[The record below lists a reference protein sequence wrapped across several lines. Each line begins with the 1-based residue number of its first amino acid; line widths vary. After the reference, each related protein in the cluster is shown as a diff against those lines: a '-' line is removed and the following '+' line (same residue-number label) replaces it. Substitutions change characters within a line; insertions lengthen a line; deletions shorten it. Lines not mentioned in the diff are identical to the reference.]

1 MPLAFV
7 MVNTIPDQMEP
18 VLEKIREIK
27 CVDEAYMLYGV
38 YDILAEVKTETPD
51 EFKGIFWRIRAV
63 EHVRSIVN
71 LMAVS

>member
-27 CVDEAYMLYGV
+27 CAEEAYMLYGV
-38 YDILAEVKTETPD
+38 YDILVEVKTETP
-51 EFKGIFWRIRAV
+51 EELKEIILRIRTV
-63 EHVRSIVN
+63 KHVLRTLT